1 MSLIEVEYH
10 PERRQLRVFGV
21 AGAAVLVVTGAMVY
35 PRQPTAAGLIW
46 AVAAVAGAFAIM
58 RPGAL
63 RWVYVG
69 SMLVTWPIGL
79 VVSWVVLA
87 VVFYGVVTP
96 VGLVMRLCGRDAL
109 GRRFDRRAT
118 TYWVPRAPA
127 NDPER
132 YFRQY

>member
-1 MSLIEVEYH
+1 MSLFEVEYH

-21 AGAAVLVVTGAMVY
+21 ASAAVLAVTGAMVY

-96 VGLVMRLCGRDAL
+96 VGLVMRLYGRDAL

>member
-1 MSLIEVEYH
+1 MSLFEVEYH

-21 AGAAVLVVTGAMVY
+21 AGAAVLAVTGAMVY
-35 PRQPTAAGLIW
+35 PPQPTAAGLIW
-46 AVAAVAGAFAIM
+46 AAAAVAGAFAIM

-96 VGLVMRLCGRDAL
+96 VGLVMRLYGRDAL